1 MGYYGNVIC
10 ESHCNHEKKLTVNTK
25 KKMMK
30 KRQYTTHTH
39 THTTTKTK
47 EAINREG
54 TEKNYNNSQKTIN
67 IKAISTFLPIT
78 ALTVKGL
85 NFTIKRMAEWRK
97 Q

>member
-39 THTTTKTK
+39 THTQPPTQKK
-47 EAINREG
+47 LL
-54 TEKNYNNSQKTIN
+54 TEKVQRRT
-67 IKAISTFLPIT
+67 TIT
-78 ALTVKGL
+78 A
-85 NFTIKRMAEWRK
+85 RK
-97 Q
+97 QLT